1 MLSLIRKISSARQS
15 TETLRKKD
23 DNEVNADNTSREE
36 EVDGT
41 TYDPDADP
49 RDPERYYTF
58 PHFAE
63 EKQEIPGRTDDDN
76 QVNDERAPILPQTP
90 KSKPKTTPSST
101 EPASPPFWPISPVPK
116 RLHKSNPSNP
126 TAPRMQRRAT
136 TNLTPSQ
143 PLPVREKPARRAS
156 AQVPESVKEVH
167 SPTREQKQQRKV
179 SVQNQGVLKK
189 DGGRRVTGS

>member
-1 MLSLIRKISSARQS
+1 KDQQCTTVHRDVEKEGRQRGQRRQHEPGRRGRWHYLRSRCRSEGSRKI
-15 TETLRKKD
+15 LHF
-23 DNEVNADNTSREE
+23 
-36 EVDGT
+36 
-41 TYDPDADP
+41 P
-49 RDPERYYTF
+49 TF
-58 PHFAE
+58 CRR
-63 EKQEIPGRTDDDN
+63 QEIPGRTDDDN
-76 QVNDERAPILPQTP
+76 QVNDERTPIPPQTP

-167 SPTREQKQQRKV
+167 SPTREQKQQRRV

>member
-23 DNEVNADNTSREE
+23 DNEVNADNTNREE

-63 EKQEIPGRTDDDN
+63 EKQETSSHTDDEN
-76 QVNDERAPILPQTP
+76 QVNDERTPILPQTP
-90 KSKPKTTPSST
+90 KSKPKTTPWNT
-101 EPASPPFWPISPVPK
+101 EPASPPFWPISPIPK
-116 RLHKSNPSNP
+116 RLHNSNPSIP
-126 TAPRMQRRAT
+126 AAPKMQRRAT

-143 PLPVREKPARRAS
+143 PLPIRERPARRAS
-156 AQVPESVKEVH
+156 AQVLERAKEVH

-179 SVQNQGVLKK
+179 SAYDKK
-189 DGGRRVTGS
+189 PSKRDGERRVTGN